1 VTAHPGTARAGGFRS
16 FITPARVLLVVALA
30 FLLAWP
36 YLGATRFTLHVATLA
51 FIWIVVASYWNLLN
65 GYAGILSLGNLG
77 FFAVGAYVSS
87 VIARELEVSPWIT
100 VWIGGLVTAVVVT
113 VLLGL
118 PVLRLRG
125 IYIALLTLVFAD
137 ALPSIISIL
146 RDWTGGGVGL
156 LGIPLFLTGL
166 EKWQGYYITLLFML
180 GALAVLYRLVHG
192 TTGMAFVA
200 LRDSESFAVALGIN
214 RFRQGL
220 KVFAIS
226 AFVTGTAGGFFAH
239 SLGQISPGM
248 LGIDQFLMVLSM
260 WLLGGAGTF
269 LGPILGGAIITFGN
283 EYLRVAGGIRLGLLG
298 TLIVLTVL
306 FFPGGIMQ
314 LVDAVTDRLRR
325 LTGRS
330 TGGPGPT
337 AVDEGE
343 GAGARPS
350 RPEDVRA
357 DSPPGVP
364 VGRDAAR
371 EEPRR

>member
-1 VTAHPGTARAGGFRS
+1 VTAHPATARGLGWRGFV
-16 FITPARVLLVVALA
+16 TPVRILIVVALLL
-30 FLLAWP
+30 LLALP
-36 YLGATRFTLHVATLA
+36 YLGASRFTLHVATLT
-51 FIWIVVASYWNLLN
+51 FIWVVVASYWNLLN

-77 FFAVGAYVSS
+77 FFAVGAYTSAVL
-87 VIARELEVSPWIT
+87 ARETGISPWIT
-100 VWIGGLVTAVVVT
+100 IWIGGLVTAVVVT
-113 VLLGL
+113 VFLGL

-137 ALPSIISIL
+137 ALPSIISLL

-156 LGIPLFLTGL
+156 LGIPLFIAGL
-166 EKWQGYYITLLFML
+166 EKWQGYYITLVF
-180 GALAVLYRLVHG
+180 AVVSLAVLYRIVYG

-200 LRDSESFAVALGIN
+200 LRDSENFAVALGVS

-248 LGIDQFLMVLSM
+248 LGIDQFLMVLAM

-269 LGPILGGAIITFGN
+269 LGPILGGIIITFGN

-298 TLIVLTVL
+298 GLIVLTML

-314 LVDAVTDRLRR
+314 LVDTAVDRIRA
-325 LTGRS
+325 LTGRGRR
-330 TGGPGPT
+330 GGPGEP
-337 AVDEGE
+337 AQHEGE
-343 GAGARPS
+343 EAPPRG
-350 RPEDVRA
+350 EDTRA

-364 VGRDAAR
+364 VARDLAAR
-371 EEPRR
+371 DREP